1 MKRIIPHYV
10 AKLLKYFRR
19 KKVVE
24 KTIEPIEPKVL
35 IGIIKS
41 TKEGK
46 QIIFDF
52 TSTEG
57 KNLSLQQHLQR
68 YYSCNDS
75 VLKEQYLIDMYND
88 GFLDEAIHMYEN
100 KNGIISIDYSL

>member
-1 MKRIIPHYV
+1 MKINLSHYV
-10 AKLLKYFRR
+10 AKLQRFFQR
-19 KKVVE
+19 KKVGE
-24 KTIEPIEPKVL
+24 KTIEPIKSKVL
-35 IGIIKS
+35 IGIIK
-41 TKEGK
+41 TTPEGK
-46 QIIFDF
+46 QTIFDF

-75 VLKEQYLIDMYND
+75 MLKEQYLIDMYND
-88 GFLDEAIHMYEN
+88 GFLDEAIHIYEN